1 MAAVVIRKKDVNRIG
16 KGLLKEM
23 FEFLHDER
31 STKRIPK
38 KSCFKS
44 Y

>member
-23 FEFLHDER
+23 FEFLLM
-31 STKRIPK
+31 SIYSLNLK
-38 KSCFKS
+38 K
-44 Y
+44 